1 MLGSSNTFPIVTP
14 TMEAGSP
21 LSTATP
27 PHHPQALP
35 LGLQPHRWEGTR
47 VAAAAETPASSIVQQ
62 CNRTLQD
69 RNPCTT
75 RKEPA
80 SKHPTD
86 CPGDFNCIKRNQCKA
101 TMSNKAHNKG
111 SVECMCCRSVAQLL
125 YKYQTNCCRNKQTSS
140 TQQQQCKKQQHAQ
153 HATARLPLTGNESQS
168 LHSRSSCNM
177 LHSSFC
183 TQRLLVVS
191 IACLVVLALCNPD
204 GRHALYA
211 CMSTESSN
219 LPSQQQ
225 GRGVGRHRPCT
236 AAVMPGPTTGRLLST
251 GSMYSP
257 DSWHS

>member
-1 MLGSSNTFPIVTP
+1 
-14 TMEAGSP
+14 MEAGSP

-101 TMSNKAHNKG
+101 TMSNKVHNKG

-125 YKYQTNCCRNKQTSS
+125 YKYQTNCCRNKQTVAHNSS
-140 TQQQQCKKQQHAQ
+140 NA
-153 HATARLPLTGNESQS
+153 
-168 LHSRSSCNM
+168 RSSNM
-177 LHSSFC
+177 HSMQPPGC
-183 TQRLLVVS
+183 
-191 IACLVVLALCNPD
+191 
-204 GRHALYA
+204 
-211 CMSTESSN
+211 
-219 LPSQQQ
+219 PSQ
-225 GRGVGRHRPCT
+225 VMKANHCT
-236 AAVMPGPTTGRLLST
+236 ADHRATCCIHHSVPSGSWLSDCVLGCT
-251 GSMYSP
+251 CTLQSQRKACTVCMHVY
-257 DSWHS
+257 